1 MKNTKIWRVN
11 TLSQHCKVAKLIRIL
26 SHNFFRSDLRLD
38 LQRHLDR
45 GRGDLKQVICQTTK
59 KH

>member
-11 TLSQHCKVAKLIRIL
+11 ILSQHCKVPMLIRIL
-26 SHNFFRSDLRLD
+26 SHNFFKSDLRPD

-45 GRGDLKQVICQTTK
+45 DQGSHKQFICEITT
-59 KH
+59 